1 MSQKKN
7 RSKRS
12 RASAGTRN
20 AGKRAGASGKNRRS
34 GKRSRARNKGRR
46 WRVLAVVLVVLL
58 AFLLTFNPGTIT
70 TLPSVS
76 ELASNLLSST
86 SSNAVSVDS
95 LGDIP
100 EYDESPYVAIDADS
114 THADGVP
121 SFTEEELERAQEGTF
136 EDYSELD
143 SLGRCGAALACVG
156 EETMPTEERGDISD
170 VYPTGWNQEEYD
182 FVDGGVLYNRC
193 HLVAFSLAGEND
205 NELNLITGTRYLNVE
220 GMLPFE
226 EQILNYIEE
235 TGNHVLYRVTPIF
248 EEDELLARG
257 VHLEAWSVE
266 DDGEGVCF
274 NVYCYNVQPGVSI
287 DYATGENEA
296 A

>member
-1 MSQKKN
+1 MSRTSN
-7 RSKRS
+7 RRHRS
-12 RASAGTRN
+12 HARARATGT
-20 AGKRAGASGKNRRS
+20 SRRS
-34 GKRSRARNKGRR
+34 GTRPRASKRTKRFKI
-46 WRVLAVVLVVLL
+46 LAAVLVALL
-58 AFLLTFNPGTIT
+58 ALLLTFDPGTIA

-76 ELASNLLSST
+76 ELASNLSGST

-100 EYDESPYVAIDADS
+100 EYDESPYVAIDADGA
-114 THADGVP
+114 HADGVP

-170 VYPTGWNQEEYD
+170 VYPTGWNQAEYD

-226 EQILNYIEE
+226 EQILDYIEE
-235 TGNHVLYRVTPIF
+235 TGNHVLYRVTPVF
-248 EEDELLARG
+248 EDDEPLARG

-274 NVYCYNVQPGVSI
+274 NVYCYNVQPGVTI
-287 DYATGENEA
+287 DYATGESEKE
-296 A
+296 

>member
-1 MSQKKN
+1 MSRKS
-7 RSKRS
+7 SKRHRS
-12 RASAGTRN
+12 SKRTRAT
-20 AGKRAGASGKNRRS
+20 GKSRRS
-34 GKRSRARNKGRR
+34 GKRARTNGKARR
-46 WRVLAVVLVVLL
+46 WRVLAVVAAVLL
-58 AFLLTFNPGTIT
+58 AILLTCDFGTIT
-70 TLPSVS
+70 TLPGIS
-76 ELASNLLSST
+76 ELASNLSGST

-100 EYDESPYVAIDADS
+100 EYDESPYVAIDADD

-121 SFTEEELERAQEGTF
+121 SFTEEELERAREGAF

-193 HLVAFSLAGEND
+193 HLIAFSLAGEND

-226 EQILNYIEE
+226 ERILDYIEE
-235 TGNHVLYRVTPIF
+235 TGNHVLYRVTPVF
-248 EEDELLARG
+248 EDDELLARG

-287 DYATGENEA
+287 DYATGENEEG
-296 A
+296 

>member
-1 MSQKKN
+1 MSRKSS
-7 RSKRS
+7 RRHRS
-12 RASAGTRN
+12 RKRTR
-20 AGKRAGASGKNRRS
+20 ATGKGRRS
-34 GKRSRARNKGRR
+34 GKRARTNGKTRR
-46 WRVLAVVLVVLL
+46 WRVLAVVAAVLL
-58 AFLLTFNPGTIT
+58 AILLTCDFDTIT
-70 TLPSVS
+70 TLPGIS
-76 ELASNLLSST
+76 ELASNLSGST

-100 EYDESPYVAIDADS
+100 EYDESPYVAIDADD

-121 SFTEEELERAQEGTF
+121 SFTEEELERAREGAF

-193 HLVAFSLAGEND
+193 HLIAFSLAGEND

-226 EQILNYIEE
+226 ERILDYIEE
-235 TGNHVLYRVTPIF
+235 TGNHVLYRVTPVF
-248 EEDELLARG
+248 EDDEPLARG
-257 VHLEAWSVE
+257 VHMEAWSVE

-287 DYATGENEA
+287 DYATGENEEG
-296 A
+296 

>member
-34 GKRSRARNKGRR
+34 GKRSRTHNKGRR

-58 AFLLTFNPGTIT
+58 AFLLTFDPGTIT
-70 TLPSVS
+70 TFPGVS
-76 ELASNLLSST
+76 ELASSLSGST
-86 SSNAVSVDS
+86 SSNVVSVDS

-100 EYDESPYVAIDADS
+100 DYDESPYVAINADDA
-114 THADGVP
+114 HADGVP

-226 EQILNYIEE
+226 EQILDYIEE